1 MRRTGIASG
10 ALFGLTREKTL
21 LLHVE
26 GMRPARLRNA
36 CIRYQWGLHH
46 PASFHISARV
56 LRSQAQKQP
65 PRPLHSERRL
75 GPETTSW
82 LKKGVGSNQPLQLK
96 TVHDVRAVLLDKL
109 VPWSVSTTTLR
120 RFAALG
126 ISKKQHAESM
136 IQFRRTVISEL
147 QRKDVDENLKPS
159 QAPRDPCWDY
169 RMIHEELQEN
179 KERGVDRAFMRRFFH
194 FCEERPDLG
203 LEHLLLVQD
212 ALVMQ
217 NPAEW
222 HGPARSARRKIIFH
236 VGPTNSGKTYQ
247 ALQALA
253 ASRVGVYAGPL
264 RLLAFEIYDRLNKG
278 LIPPVGADPEA
289 IYPRPCNLVTGEEQ
303 RIDPDATLSSSTIEM
318 LPLNVKY
325 DVAVID
331 EIQMIAD
338 EQRGSAW
345 TNALLGL
352 TADEIH
358 VCGEETA
365 VPLVQQLLADT
376 GDEIIVNRYRR
387 LSPLQVATQSV
398 EGNLADIRRGD
409 CIVAFSRKDIFI
421 YKHLIEQKT
430 GLRCAVAYGKLPP
443 EVRAEQALLFNKP
456 DGDYPVM
463 VASDALG
470 MGLNLYATIL
480 LTISSFVYL
489 ILQ

>member
-1 MRRTGIASG
+1 
-10 ALFGLTREKTL
+10 
-21 LLHVE
+21 
-26 GMRPARLRNA
+26 MRPASLRNV
-36 CIRYQWGLHH
+36 CIQCRCSLQQR
-46 PASFHISARV
+46 AFFHVSARV
-56 LRSQAQKQP
+56 LRSQVKKKA

-75 GPETTSW
+75 EPEKTSW
-82 LKKGVGSNQPLQLK
+82 LKKGVGFNQPVRLK
-96 TVHDVRAVLLDKL
+96 TVRDVRTVLLDKL
-109 VPWSVSTTTLR
+109 VPWSVSTSTVQ
-120 RFAALG
+120 RFDAFG
-126 ISKKQHAESM
+126 IRKQQCASAM
-136 IQFRRTVISEL
+136 IQFRKTVISEL
-147 QRKDVDENLKPS
+147 QREDVDETLKPS
-159 QAPRDPCWDY
+159 QAPRDPRWDY
-169 RMIHEELQEN
+169 RMICDELQED
-179 KERGVDRAFMRRFFH
+179 KQRGVDRAFMRRFFL
-194 FCEERPDLG
+194 FCEEQPDLG

-212 ALVMQ
+212 ALGMQ

-222 HGPARSARRKIIFH
+222 HGSARSARRKIIFH
-236 VGPTNSGKTYQ
+236 VGPTNSGKTYH
-247 ALQALA
+247 ALRALA

-278 LIPPVGADPEA
+278 LIPPSGADPGGVH
-289 IYPRPCNLVTGEEQ
+289 PRLCNLITGEEQ

-318 LPLNVKY
+318 LAFNVKY

-376 GDEIIVNRYRR
+376 GDEIVVNRYQR
-387 LSPLQVATQSV
+387 LSPLQVATQSM
-398 EGNLADIRRGD
+398 EGNWTDIRRGD
-409 CIVAFSRKDIFI
+409 CIVAFSRKDIFA
-421 YKHLIEQKT
+421 YKQLIEQKT

-463 VASDALG
+463 VASDAIG
-470 MGLNLYATIL
+470 MGLNL
-480 LTISSFVYL
+480 
-489 ILQ
+489 

>member
-1 MRRTGIASG
+1 MRTGPQAVSY
-10 ALFGLTREKTL
+10 LVRHRKKLCS
-21 LLHVE
+21 LHVE
-26 GMRPARLRNA
+26 GMRPAPLRNA
-36 CIRYQWGLHH
+36 CNRYRWCLHH
-46 PASFHISARV
+46 SASFHVSARV
-56 LRSQAQKQP
+56 LRSQVQKKP
-65 PRPLHSERRL
+65 PRPLHPERRFE
-75 GPETTSW
+75 PEKTPW
-82 LKKGVGSNQPLQLK
+82 LKKGVGFNQPLRLK
-96 TVHDVRAVLLDKL
+96 TVRDIRAVLLDKL
-109 VPWSVSTTTLR
+109 VPWSVSTLTLQ
-120 RFAALG
+120 RFEALG
-126 ISKKQHAESM
+126 IRKKQHTQSM
-136 IQFRRTVISEL
+136 IQFRKTVISEL
-147 QRKDVDENLKPS
+147 QRKDVDEDLKPS
-159 QAPRDPCWDY
+159 QVPRDPCWDY
-169 RMIHEELQEN
+169 PMIHEELQEN

-194 FCEERPDLG
+194 FCEEQPDLG

-212 ALVMQ
+212 ALGMQ

-253 ASRVGVYAGPL
+253 TSRVGVYAGPL
-264 RLLAFEIYDRLNKG
+264 RLLALEIYDRLNKG
-278 LIPPVGADPEA
+278 LIPPVGADPEGV
-289 IYPRPCNLVTGEEQ
+289 YPRPCSLITGEEQ

-318 LPLNVKY
+318 LALNVKY

-376 GDEIIVNRYRR
+376 GDEIIVNRYKR
-387 LSPLQVATQSV
+387 LSPLQVAKQSV
-398 EGNLADIRRGD
+398 DGNLADIQRGD
-409 CIVAFSRKDIFI
+409 CVVAFSRRDIFI
-421 YKHLIEQKT
+421 HKHLIEQKT

-456 DGDYPVM
+456 DGGYPVM
-463 VASDALG
+463 VASDAIG
-470 MGLNLYATIL
+470 MGLNL
-480 LTISSFVYL
+480 
-489 ILQ
+489 

>member
-1 MRRTGIASG
+1 
-10 ALFGLTREKTL
+10 
-21 LLHVE
+21 
-26 GMRPARLRNA
+26 MRPAPLRNV
-36 CIRYQWGLHH
+36 CIQCRCNLQQR
-46 PASFHISARV
+46 AFFHVSARV
-56 LRSQAQKQP
+56 LRSQVQKRA

-75 GPETTSW
+75 EPEKSSW
-82 LKKGVGSNQPLQLK
+82 LKKGVGFNQPVRPK
-96 TVHDVRAVLLDKL
+96 NVRDVRTILLNKL
-109 VPWSVSTTTLR
+109 VPWTVSTSTIH
-120 RFAALG
+120 RFEAFG
-126 ISKKQHAESM
+126 IRKKQYALAM
-136 IQFRRTVISEL
+136 IQFRKTVISEL

-159 QAPRDPCWDY
+159 QAPHDSRWDY
-169 RMIHEELQEN
+169 RIIYDELQEDQE
-179 KERGVDRAFMRRFFH
+179 KSVDRAFMRRFFL
-194 FCEERPDLG
+194 FCEESPDLG

-212 ALVMQ
+212 ALGMQ

-236 VGPTNSGKTYQ
+236 VGPTNSGKTYH
-247 ALQALA
+247 ALRALA

-278 LIPPVGADPEA
+278 LIPPSGADPEGV
-289 IYPRPCNLVTGEEQ
+289 YPRPCNLVTGEEQ

-318 LPLNVKY
+318 LSFNIKY

-376 GDEIIVNRYRR
+376 GDEIIVNRYQR
-387 LSPLQVATQSV
+387 LSPLHVATQSM
-398 EGNLADIRRGD
+398 EGNWTDIRRGD
-409 CIVAFSRKDIFI
+409 CIVAFSRKDIFAC
-421 YKHLIEQKT
+421 KHNIEQKT

-463 VASDALG
+463 VASDCIG
-470 MGLNLYATIL
+470 MGLNL
-480 LTISSFVYL
+480 
-489 ILQ
+489 

>member
-1 MRRTGIASG
+1 
-10 ALFGLTREKTL
+10 
-21 LLHVE
+21 
-26 GMRPARLRNA
+26 MRPAPFRNL
-36 CIRYQWGLHH
+36 CIQRSWSLHQR
-46 PASFHISARV
+46 ASFHVSARV
-56 LRSQAQKQP
+56 LRSQAQKKA
-65 PRPLHSERRL
+65 PRPLHSESERRL
-75 GPETTSW
+75 EPEKTRW
-82 LKKGVGSNQPLQLK
+82 LKQRAVFNQPLRLK
-96 TVHDVRAVLLDKL
+96 TVRDIRTVLLDKL
-109 VPWSVSTTTLR
+109 VAWSVSTSTVH
-120 RFAALG
+120 RFEAFG
-126 ISKKQHAESM
+126 IRKNQYASSM
-136 IQFRRTVISEL
+136 IQFRKTVISEL
-147 QRKDVDENLKPS
+147 QRKDVDEDLTPS
-159 QAPRDPCWDY
+159 QAPRDPRWNY

-179 KERGVDRAFMRRFFH
+179 KERGIDRALMRRFF
-194 FCEERPDLG
+194 FLCEERPDLG

-212 ALVMQ
+212 ALGMQ

-222 HGPARSARRKIIFH
+222 HGPARGARRKIVFH

-278 LIPPVGADPEA
+278 LIPPVGANPDGV
-289 IYPRPCNLVTGEEQ
+289 YPRPCNLITGEEQ

-318 LPLNVKY
+318 LALNVRY

-376 GDEIIVNRYRR
+376 GDEIIVNRYQR
-387 LSPLQVATQSV
+387 LSPLQVSTQSM
-398 EGNLADIRRGD
+398 EGNWASIQRGD
-409 CIVAFSRKDIFI
+409 CIVAFSRKDIFA
-421 YKHLIEQKT
+421 YKQLIEQKT

-456 DGDYPVM
+456 DGDYAVM
-463 VASDALG
+463 VASDAIG
-470 MGLNLYATIL
+470 MGLNL
-480 LTISSFVYL
+480 
-489 ILQ
+489 

>member
-1 MRRTGIASG
+1 
-10 ALFGLTREKTL
+10 
-21 LLHVE
+21 
-26 GMRPARLRNA
+26 MRPAPLRNV
-36 CIRYQWGLHH
+36 CLRYQWSPHNRV
-46 PASFHISARV
+46 SFHVSARV
-56 LRSQAQKQP
+56 LRSQVQKKA
-65 PRPLHSERRL
+65 PRPLHSEGRL
-75 GPETTSW
+75 APEKIPW
-82 LKKGVGSNQPLQLK
+82 LKKGVGFNQPLRLK
-96 TVHDVRAVLLDKL
+96 TVRDVRAVLLDRL
-109 VPWSVSTTTLR
+109 VPWSVSTSTLQ
-120 RFAALG
+120 RFEALG
-126 ISKKQHAESM
+126 IRKKQHAESM
-136 IQFRRTVISEL
+136 IQFRKTVISEL

-169 RMIHEELQEN
+169 LMIHEELQEN
-179 KERGVDRAFMRRFFH
+179 KEKGVDRAFMRRFFH

-212 ALVMQ
+212 ALGMQ

-222 HGPARSARRKIIFH
+222 HGPARSARRKVIFH
-236 VGPTNSGKTYQ
+236 VGPTNSGKTYH
-247 ALQALA
+247 ALRALA
-253 ASRVGVYAGPL
+253 TSRIGVYAGPL

-278 LIPPVGADPEA
+278 LIPPVGADPEGV
-289 IYPRPCNLVTGEEQ
+289 YPRTCNLITGEEQ

-318 LPLNVKY
+318 LALNVKY

-376 GDEIIVNRYRR
+376 GDEIIVNRYQR
-387 LSPLQVATQSV
+387 LSPLQVATQSM
-398 EGNLADIRRGD
+398 EGNLAGIQRGD
-409 CIVAFSRKDIFI
+409 CVVAFSRRDIFS

-463 VASDALG
+463 VASDAIG
-470 MGLNLYATIL
+470 MGLNL
-480 LTISSFVYL
+480 
-489 ILQ
+489 

>member
-1 MRRTGIASG
+1 
-10 ALFGLTREKTL
+10 
-21 LLHVE
+21 
-26 GMRPARLRNA
+26 MRPAPLRNL
-36 CIRYQWGLHH
+36 CIQRPWSLHQR
-46 PASFHISARV
+46 ASFHVSARV
-56 LRSQAQKQP
+56 LRSQAQKKA
-65 PRPLHSERRL
+65 PRPLHSESERRL
-75 GPETTSW
+75 EPEKTRW
-82 LKKGVGSNQPLQLK
+82 LKQRAVFNQPLRLK
-96 TVHDVRAVLLDKL
+96 TVRDIRTVLLDKL
-109 VPWSVSTTTLR
+109 VAWSVSTSTVH
-120 RFAALG
+120 RFEAFG
-126 ISKKQHAESM
+126 IRKNQYASSM
-136 IQFRRTVISEL
+136 IQFRKTVISEL
-147 QRKDVDENLKPS
+147 QRKDVDEDLTPS
-159 QAPRDPCWDY
+159 QAPRDPRWNY

-179 KERGVDRAFMRRFFH
+179 KERGIDRALMRRFF
-194 FCEERPDLG
+194 FLCEERPDLG

-212 ALVMQ
+212 ALGMQ

-222 HGPARSARRKIIFH
+222 HGPARGARRKIVFH

-278 LIPPVGADPEA
+278 LIPPVGANPDGV
-289 IYPRPCNLVTGEEQ
+289 YPRPCNLITGEEQ

-318 LPLNVKY
+318 LALNVRY

-376 GDEIIVNRYRR
+376 GDEIIVNRYQR
-387 LSPLQVATQSV
+387 LSPLQVSTQSM
-398 EGNLADIRRGD
+398 EGNWASIQRGD
-409 CIVAFSRKDIFI
+409 CIVAFSRKDIFA
-421 YKHLIEQKT
+421 YKQLIEQKT

-456 DGDYPVM
+456 DGDYAVM
-463 VASDALG
+463 VASDAIG
-470 MGLNLYATIL
+470 MGLNL
-480 LTISSFVYL
+480 
-489 ILQ
+489 